1 MDVPLRIANSNQGDL
16 PRLQRNCKDR
26 LDSQTL
32 IELVLIWIEVFNLF
46 GIGHNHGS
54 SSAHCLYPAVEK
66 FRRFKLICK
75 DSSFIFLA
83 FIVPPEWLPQPQIQI
98 NLNQTAPVGII
109 EFTGRFHDAKCHLFW
124 RQVAIIQ
131 LRFQIVHCVFKIKSA
146 LDILGIRTFA
156 HLIKL
161 PHNNTS

>member
-1 MDVPLRIANSNQGDL
+1 MDVPLRIAHSNQGNRT
-16 PRLQRNCKDR
+16 RLQRNCQHRFDA
-26 LDSQTL
+26 QTL
-32 IELVLIWIEVFNLF
+32 VQTILVRESVFDF
-46 GIGHNHGS
+46 FCVRHHHRASFTHIFH
-54 SSAHCLYPAVEK
+54 PAIQK
-66 FRRFKLICK
+66 FSRFK
-75 DSSFIFLA
+75 FIGEGGGFVLRA
-83 FIVPPEWLPQPQIQI
+83 VVVPPERLPQVQVEI

-124 RQVAIIQ
+124 RQMAIIQ

-146 LDILGIRTFA
+146 LDTLGIRTFA